1 MDSEQKNYE
10 LAYLLA
16 PSLGNGEVLMSE
28 QKLAGLIEQVGGV
41 VRRKEPGKKRNLAY
55 PIKKKTQ
62 GYFGWTTFRIG
73 SNALADLQKKIKGEN
88 LLRSMITEEEEETR
102 PLFQLHAPR
111 RALPGIGPRPRDPR
125 EREPAKPEERLDL
138 EALDK
143 KLEEILGK

>member
-16 PSLGNGEVLMSE
+16 PSLNNGEILTSE
-28 QKLAGLIEQVGGV
+28 QKLSALIEQAGGV
-41 VRRKEPGKKRNLAY
+41 IRRKEAPKKRNLAY

-62 GYFGWTTFRIG
+62 GYFGWTTFRIA
-73 SNALADLQKKIKGEN
+73 SDALADLQKKIKGEN

-102 PLFQLHAPR
+102 PLFQLRAPR
-111 RALPGIGPRPRDPR
+111 RALAGIGLRTRTPR